1 MLGGKLIVVSPS
13 PFSPPPPGAP
23 LFIQEDI
30 DPLHPLCGAP
40 VHPH

>member
-1 MLGGKLIVVSPS
+1 ML
-13 PFSPPPPGAP
+13 GAP

>member
-1 MLGGKLIVVSPS
+1 
-13 PFSPPPPGAP
+13 GAP